1 MKNLGVVES
10 IVGMHGVLVLKSFT
24 VYRTM
29 VCIMSHD
36 S

>member
-10 IVGMHGVLVLKSFT
+10 IVGMNGVLVLKSFT

-29 VCIMSHD
+29 FCIM
-36 S
+36 